1 MRARVLCFCGVALAF
16 AGFAAPVQ
24 AAPSDLV
31 VAVDP
36 VGATVR
42 MDGLVSPTSASPT
55 AASATPEPD
64 PGPKPVAVAMSLY
77 AMTGSA
83 NDDFGT
89 SFKRDVALMGRLA
102 LEVYASFAVED
113 VRVLLG
119 GSTLAIEAFYYANRS
134 GAQFPALIVVGARGR
149 SWLVAAAGGVSLASS
164 DNAGAFYSAP
174 DEEAYP
180 SPRAELRAGYRA
192 RDAFEVSG
200 LLGLERR
207 FALDGFSQ
215 NRFFMG
221 VSAGVG
227 GDL

>member
-36 VGATVR
+36 MTDAAYV
-42 MDGLVSPTSASPT
+42 PSAPGPAPAPDLS
-55 AASATPEPD
+55 EPD
-64 PGPKPVAVAMSLY
+64 PEPEPVTVALALY
-77 AMTGSA
+77 AMTGTA

-89 SFKRDVALMGRLA
+89 HFERDVALMGRLA
-102 LEVYASFAVED
+102 LEVYASIAVDD
-113 VRVLLG
+113 VRVLVG
-119 GSTLAIEAFYYANRS
+119 GSTLAVEAFYYANRS
-134 GAQFPALIVVGARGR
+134 GAQFPALIVVGARGTT
-149 SWLVAAAGGVSLASS
+149 WLAAVAGGVSLGSS
-164 DNAGAFYSAP
+164 DNVGAFYTAP

-180 SPRAELRAGYRA
+180 SPRVEVRAGYRA

-200 LLGLERR
+200 LLGVERR
-207 FALDGFSQ
+207 FALDGFRE

-221 VSAGVG
+221 VSVGVG